1 MDTHVDEEGV
11 MTDEQIRRDERERL
25 AALLRDN
32 KETLVAY
39 AKDKEAL
46 LLLIALLL
54 EMAPSG
60 VVHVWTADGRPVAL
74 R

>member
-1 MDTHVDEEGV
+1 MDPNVDEEGV

-60 VVHVWTADGRPVAL
+60 VVHV
-74 R
+74 

>member
-1 MDTHVDEEGV
+1 

-60 VVHVWTADGRPVAL
+60 VVHV
-74 R
+74 